1 MTYPLGLAVRVSAAV
16 AQEGDG
22 SQLSAVRA
30 AVPGGVLKG
39 SAARD
44 VTQPW
49 LFADMAGYR
58 PDPRRYQPWLTVT
71 ENRKG
76 VLDVDTVKGC
86 TAGMRAYP
94 QGGCYGECYAAKT
107 ARQYG
112 INFGQ
117 SVSRQFCGREHRDTL
132 VKHMLKMPAEWF
144 RVGTAGDPC
153 HDWTHTIAVLRV
165 LRWTKKTPVVITKHW
180 VVLTDKQIDDLRWV
194 GAVVNTSTSALDTD
208 REIRHRLTQRERI
221 RAGGVRSVLRVVTCD
236 FTASEWATTRREKQ
250 DHLLSLEPVIDNP
263 LRVRRSNPHVL
274 SGDIRATRRQDS
286 IGGGKLVSLHS
297 PAAYLGTCQACPDQ
311 CGVTD
316 GCRVADPDATLT
328 FQ

>member
-1 MTYPLGLAVRVSAAV
+1 MRLPDCDAVGA
-16 AQEGDG
+16 G
-22 SQLSAVRA
+22 
-30 AVPGGVLKG
+30 VPGKG
-39 SAARD
+39 SARPD
-44 VTQPW
+44 VKGRRSQPW
-49 LFADMAGYR
+49 LFDGMDEYR

-76 VLDVDTVKGC
+76 VVDVDTVKGC
-86 TAGMRAYP
+86 THGMRAYP

-132 VKHMLKMPAEWF
+132 VKRMLPLRAKWY

-165 LRWTKKTPVVITKHW
+165 LRWTKKIPVVITKHW
-180 VVLTDKQIDDLRWV
+180 VALTDKQIDDLRWLK
-194 GAVVNTSTSALDTD
+194 AVVNTSTSALDTD
-208 REIRHRLTQRERI
+208 REIRHRLEQRERL

-236 FTASEWATTRREKQ
+236 FGTSEWARARRGTQE
-250 DHLLSLEPVIDNP
+250 HLLALEPSIDNP

-274 SGDIRATRRQDS
+274 SGAIRATRRQDS
-286 IGGGKLVSLHS
+286 IGGGKLVSVHS
-297 PAAYLGTCQACPDQ
+297 PTAYLGTCQACPDQ
-311 CGVTD
+311 CGVGA
-316 GCRVADPDATLT
+316 GCEAVGGEATLP
-328 FQ
+328 FH